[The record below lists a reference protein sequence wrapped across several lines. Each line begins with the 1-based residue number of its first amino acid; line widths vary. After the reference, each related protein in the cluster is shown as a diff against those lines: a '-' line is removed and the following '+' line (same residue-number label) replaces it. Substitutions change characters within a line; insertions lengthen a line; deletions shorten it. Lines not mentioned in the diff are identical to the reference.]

1 MLRDL
6 SICTERLVRLLKKLI
21 QSSDVNTGI
30 YVKACAGTSA
40 RQKPMTD
47 TDIYELINRR
57 RRQILVHSVIYYQM
71 NDNLIADSTWS
82 KWAVELDR
90 LQKQYPEIA
99 SRVPYAEAFKD
110 FDPSSGFNLPL
121 DDPWAVNTAR
131 RLIEYR
137 NRHK

>member
-1 MLRDL
+1 
-6 SICTERLVRLLKKLI
+6 
-21 QSSDVNTGI
+21 
-30 YVKACAGTSA
+30 
-40 RQKPMTD
+40 MTD
-47 TDIYELINRR
+47 IDIYELINRR

-71 NDNLIADSTWS
+71 NDNLIADNTWS
-82 KWAVELDR
+82 KWAVELDQ

-99 SRVPYAEAFKD
+99 SNVLYAEAFKD

>member
-6 SICTERLVRLLKKLI
+6 SIFTERLERLLKNLI

-30 YVKACAGTSA
+30 YVKACAGTST
-40 RQKPMTD
+40 RKKTMTD

-71 NDNLIADSTWS
+71 NDTLIADSTWS
-82 KWAVELDR
+82 KWAVELNQ

-99 SRVPYAEAFKD
+99 SKVPYAEAFKD

-121 DDPWAVNTAR
+121 DDPWAVSTAR

>member
-6 SICTERLVRLLKKLI
+6 SISTERLVRLLKNLI
-21 QSSDVNTGI
+21 QSSDANTGI
-30 YVKACAGTSA
+30 SVKACTGTSV
-40 RQKPMTD
+40 RKKTMTD
-47 TDIYELINRR
+47 IDIYELINRR

-82 KWAVELDR
+82 KWAVELDQ

-99 SRVPYAEAFKD
+99 SKVPYAEAFKD
-110 FDPSSGFNLPL
+110 FDPSSGFNLSL

-131 RLIEYR
+131 RLIEYC

>member
-1 MLRDL
+1 
-6 SICTERLVRLLKKLI
+6 
-21 QSSDVNTGI
+21 
-30 YVKACAGTSA
+30 
-40 RQKPMTD
+40 MTD

-71 NDNLIADSTWS
+71 DDNLIADSTWS

-99 SRVPYAEAFKD
+99 SKVPYAEAFKD

-121 DDPWAVNTAR
+121 DDPWAVGTAR

>member
-6 SICTERLVRLLKKLI
+6 SIYTERLVRLLKNLI

-30 YVKACAGTSA
+30 SVKACAGTSV
-40 RQKPMTD
+40 RKKTMTD
-47 TDIYELINRR
+47 IDIYELINRR

-82 KWAVELDR
+82 KWAVELDQ

-99 SRVPYAEAFKD
+99 SKVPYAEAFKD

-137 NRHK
+137 NQHK